1 MARRQPYQTTVPTG
15 APSGPVKDDALE
27 IEGGGLQVTLDDTDL
42 ATPAESQDPGLESA
56 PRPEEPP
63 LRELSREQPRSA
75 DDEAYTRLKNQL
87 ERAERDR
94 LETQN
99 RSERERSA
107 LEGNLRDERE
117 RGEQLRRDHLVTQ
130 ELAVDNAM
138 RVAEREAAAAED
150 AIQRALEAADYA
162 AAAKAQRIL
171 SQADNDLARLREGK
185 LALETEKSRAAQ
197 QASAV
202 RPERAS
208 ESSNQMPVREPQS
221 DWERVEAY
229 ITQPA
234 HPPRVQEY
242 MRRHYDDLFANGGA
256 RVNNLV
262 AAHYEAKAQ
271 GLPEFSDQYFKAV
284 DRHMGYEKS
293 EGAPAPQ
300 QPPQRASQPQEPPHQ
315 RTAIPPAAPVSRGA
329 PANQTSGTS
338 ITLTPAQVQFCRE
351 SGIDPKTY
359 ARQILAINR
368 GSSDTNYTG
377 PRWTKDMGA

>member
-27 IEGGGLQVTLDDTDL
+27 IEGGGLQVTLDDADL
-42 ATPAESQDPGLESA
+42 ATPAEPQDQSLESA
-56 PRPEEPP
+56 PRSEEPP
-63 LRELSREQPRSA
+63 LREPPREQPRSA

-94 LETQN
+94 LEMQN

-130 ELAVDNAM
+130 ELAIDNAM

-185 LALETEKSRAAQ
+185 LALETEKSRSAQ
-197 QASAV
+197 QAPAS
-202 RPERAS
+202 RQERAS
-208 ESSNQMPVREPQS
+208 EPSTAPAREPQS

-271 GLPEFSDQYFKAV
+271 GLPEFSEQYFKAV

-293 EGAPAPQ
+293 EGAPAPHQ
-300 QPPQRASQPQEPPHQ
+300 TPQRASQPQEPPRQ
-315 RTAIPPAAPVSRGA
+315 RAAIPPAAPVSRGA

-351 SGIDPKTY
+351 SGIDPKVY
-359 ARQILAINR
+359 ARQMLAINR

-377 PRWTKDMGA
+377 PRWTRDMGA

>member
-1 MARRQPYQTTVPTG
+1 MARRQPYQATVPAG
-15 APSGPVKDDALE
+15 APSAPDKDDALE
-27 IEGGGLQVTLDDTDL
+27 IEGGGLQVTLDDADL
-42 ATPAESQDPGLESA
+42 AAPVEPQDSGQQAA
-56 PRPEEPP
+56 PLSEEPP
-63 LRELSREQPRSA
+63 LREAPQQPRSA

-94 LETQN
+94 AEMQN

-107 LEGNLRDERE
+107 LEGTLRDERE

-130 ELAVDNAM
+130 ELAIDNAM

-185 LALETEKSRAAQ
+185 LAVEAEKSRSTQ
-197 QASAV
+197 QTPAG
-202 RPERAS
+202 RRERTS
-208 ESSNQMPVREPQS
+208 EPDPAPAREPQS

-242 MRRHYDDLFANGGA
+242 MRQHYDDLFANGGA
-256 RVNNLV
+256 RVNKLV
-262 AAHYEAKAQ
+262 AAHYEAKAE

-284 DRHMGYEKS
+284 DRHMGYAKS
-293 EGAPAPQ
+293 EGAPASQ
-300 QPPQRASQPQEPPHQ
+300 QATQQAAQPQEPPRQ
-315 RTAIPPAAPVSRGA
+315 RAAIPPAAPVSRGA
-329 PANQTSGTS
+329 PANQVSGTS

-351 SGIDPKTY
+351 SGIDPKVY
-359 ARQILAINR
+359 ARQMLTINR
-368 GSSDTNYTG
+368 GAADANYTG
-377 PRWTKDMGA
+377 PRWTRDMGA

>member
-27 IEGGGLQVTLDDTDL
+27 IEGGGLQVTLDDADL
-42 ATPAESQDPGLESA
+42 VTPAESQDPGLESA
-56 PRPEEPP
+56 PIPEEPP
-63 LRELSREQPRSA
+63 LREPPREQPRSA

-94 LETQN
+94 LEMQN

-130 ELAVDNAM
+130 ELAIDNAM

-185 LALETEKSRAAQ
+185 LAVETEKSRSAQ
-197 QASAV
+197 QTQGT
-202 RPERAS
+202 RQERAS
-208 ESSNQMPVREPQS
+208 EPSTMPAREPQS
-221 DWERVEAY
+221 DWERVEVY

-242 MRRHYDDLFANGGA
+242 MRRHYDDLFADGGA
-256 RVNNLV
+256 RVNKLV

-284 DRHMGYEKS
+284 DKHMGYAKS
-293 EGAPAPQ
+293 EDAPASQ
-300 QPPQRASQPQEPPHQ
+300 QPPQRTSQAQEPPRQ
-315 RTAIPPAAPVSRGA
+315 RAAIPPAAPVSRGA
-329 PANQTSGTS
+329 PTNQTSGTS

-351 SGIDPKTY
+351 SGIDPKVY
-359 ARQILAINR
+359 ARQMLAINR

-377 PRWTKDMGA
+377 PRWTRDMGA

>member
-15 APSGPVKDDALE
+15 APAAPVKDDALE
-27 IEGGGLQVTLDDTDL
+27 IEGGGLQVTLDDVDL
-42 ATPAESQDPGLESA
+42 ATPAEPQELSPEPA
-56 PRPEEPP
+56 PRHEEPAP
-63 LRELSREQPRSA
+63 QDLPREQPRSA
-75 DDEAYTRLKNQL
+75 DDEAYTKLKNQL

-94 LETQN
+94 LEMQS

-130 ELAVDNAM
+130 ELAIDNAM

-185 LALETEKSRAAQ
+185 LALETEKSRPTQ
-197 QASAV
+197 QA
-202 RPERAS
+202 RTERTS
-208 ESSNQMPVREPQS
+208 EPSNQMPAREPQS

-229 ITQPA
+229 ITQAA

-300 QPPQRASQPQEPPHQ
+300 QAPQRAAPAQEPPRQ
-315 RTAIPPAAPVSRGA
+315 RAAIPPAAPVSRGA